1 MMAAPEIYLLHG
13 KPVTAADMA
22 KKAGVDV
29 HTIYNRL
36 HKMGLPPEEAVCM
49 PYYSK
54 RRFRLGGRLVL
65 GRDVEEALSYSIS
78 IFYHRAKRHGTTVQE
93 EIDREYERQK
103 GGNAN
108 DS

>member
-1 MMAAPEIYLLHG
+1 MTAPRIYLLRG
-13 KPVTAADMA
+13 EPVTAADMA
-22 KKAGVDV
+22 KMCGVDV

-65 GRDVEEALSYSIS
+65 GRDIERELNYCIS
-78 IFYHRAKRHGTTVQE
+78 VFYHRAKRNGTSVQY
-93 EIDREYERQK
+93 EIDMERARQK
-103 GGNAN
+103 GMRSG
-108 DS
+108 